1 MTWWMWLVFG
11 FSLLL
16 FEVLA
21 PAGFYLFFFGLSA
34 IVVSM
39 LVAAEVSGPLWMQG
53 LLFAIFAVAGLV
65 LFRQPLIRRLHRPSP
80 GKDVDSLIGET
91 AVAMSAIPVDGI
103 SQVEL
108 RGSTWSAR
116 NVGPSPLAKGQRAR
130 VERVDGLTLWVRG
143 Q

>member
-1 MTWWMWLVFG
+1 MAWWMWLVFG

-34 IVVSM
+34 IVVAM
-39 LVAAEVSGPLWMQG
+39 LVAAEIGGPLWLQG

-65 LFRQPLIRRLHRPSP
+65 LFRKPLMEKLHRETR
-80 GKDVDSLIGET
+80 GKDVDSLVGET
-91 AVAMSAIPVDGI
+91 SVAMNDIAVDGI
-103 SQVEL
+103 GQVEL
-108 RGSTWSAR
+108 RGSAWRAQ
-116 NVGPSPLAKGQRAR
+116 NVGAAPLAKGQFAR
-130 VERVDGLTLWVRG
+130 VERVDGLTLRVRG